1 MKVVCGLCTQVET
14 CTNKIW
20 DEKHN
25 RSSEAV
31 QTNCKNKITQS
42 EKQKIDSQNRKLSY
56 ATIQIWFVYIK
67 YILLYLLIKRVAKIF
82 MFNKIALDY
91 YNSSFLWQLCKEV
104 NTISY

>member
-31 QTNCKNKITQS
+31 QTSCKNKITQS
-42 EKQKIDSQNRKLSY
+42 EKQKIASENRKLSY

-67 YILLYLLIKRVAKIF
+67 YILLYLLIKKELQ
-82 MFNKIALDY
+82 K
-91 YNSSFLWQLCKEV
+91 FLCFIKLH
-104 NTISY
+104 